1 MKTDKISLKEKL
13 LELLE
18 DYLADADK
26 VVIEK
31 KKKDE
36 PEEVIEKEEIVED
49 KDDTF
54 ENALKEILGNTN
66 KDED

>member
-1 MKTDKISLKEKL
+1 MDKEKL

-31 KKKDE
+31 KKKEE
-36 PEEVIEKEEIVED
+36 PEEVIEKEVVEED
-49 KDDTF
+49 DDTAF
-54 ENALKEILGNTN
+54 KDALNEILGNTN

>member
-1 MKTDKISLKEKL
+1 MDKEKL
-13 LELLE
+13 FELLE

-31 KKKDE
+31 KKKAKE
-36 PEEVIEKEEIVED
+36 PEEVIEKE
-49 KDDTF
+49 DDIF
-54 ENALKEILGNTN
+54 ENALKEILGNTD

>member
-1 MKTDKISLKEKL
+1 MDKEKL
-13 LELLE
+13 FELLE

>member
-1 MKTDKISLKEKL
+1 MDKEKL

-31 KKKDE
+31 KKKEE